1 MMAFIRKKT
10 QEKKAPSSTDT
21 SMKTPELRCFPTNY
35 SARNKNAAG
44 TFKR

>member
-21 SMKTPELRCFPTNY
+21 SMKTPEQLLQFAQKKQY
-35 SARNKNAAG
+35 
-44 TFKR
+44 